1 MRSRARFRRS
11 LNSEALGLIEGRRHA
26 QLHRASGCPR
36 WKVTQLGAGLT
47 LLLLSSLL
55 QPLKHLTTGPGLMPQ
70 LLLLDLISQMH
81 LLFHRKQHRAAV
93 DQIVDRGVKA
103 GSLPLR

>member
-1 MRSRARFRRS
+1 
-11 LNSEALGLIEGRRHA
+11 
-26 QLHRASGCPR
+26 
-36 WKVTQLGAGLT
+36 
-47 LLLLSSLL
+47 
-55 QPLKHLTTGPGLMPQ
+55 MPQ

-81 LLFHRKQHRAAV
+81 LLFDRQQHRAAV